1 MPQTST
7 SPQPDLIYSRF
18 KSRYSKPAYR
28 CVIEVMSNGEIWSI
42 KNVLSVLRRNKPELR
57 YDAVRKRLERLSDDK
72 IAIRVSRGEYILNSL
87 VLEVLGSGGRVGG
100 PAGGRQESARFPE
113 DLLVPRK
120 EEESG
125 KKKMVKLR
133 IGLSYAFFHVKKC
146 RSAQRSLSIP
156 LDENSSLE
164 VKVHKNRAASIV
176 LRSTDNPLDCIQ
188 FEKLLT
194 AISTLK
200 SILGF
205 SEEDIVVKQYEITYD
220 FEKRMI
226 SGDFSFQAWTS
237 DIMVRVYAHKPG
249 ETRAELRMQRT
260 KVPYEQATSFIQTIL
275 EGGASML
282 HLYQAVYL
290 DLRNQNALTPLFVQL
305 SNLIVA
311 LINRI
316 DNLSAQMNKLSY
328 ALMNKIEDQK
338 RRKRVQ
344 HT

>member
-1 MPQTST
+1 MMPRVPSR
-7 SPQPDLIYSRF
+7 PQPDPIYSRF
-18 KSRYSKPAYR
+18 KSRYSKAEYR

-42 KNVLSVLRRNKPELR
+42 KDLLTVLRRNEPDLT

-72 IAIRVSRGEYILNSL
+72 IAIRVSRGKYILNSL
-87 VLEVLGSGGRVGG
+87 VLEVLGSGGRVRGQ
-100 PAGGRQESARFPE
+100 AGERQESARFPE
-113 DLLVPRK
+113 DLLAFIKGEKSDK
-120 EEESG
+120 E
-125 KKKMVKLR
+125 KMVKLR

-164 VKVHKNRAASIV
+164 VKVHKSRAASIV

-205 SEEDIVVKQYEITYD
+205 SEEDIIVKQYEITYD

-249 ETRAELRMQRT
+249 ETRAELRMQRME
-260 KVPYEQATSFIQTIL
+260 VPYEQATSFIQTIL

-290 DLRNQNALTPLFVQL
+290 ALRNQNALTPIFAQL

-316 DNLSAQMNKLSY
+316 DNLSIQMNKLSY
-328 ALMNKIEDQK
+328 ALMNKMEKK
-338 RRKRVQ
+338 RRKVQ
-344 HT
+344 VS

>member
-1 MPQTST
+1 
-7 SPQPDLIYSRF
+7 
-18 KSRYSKPAYR
+18 
-28 CVIEVMSNGEIWSI
+28 MSNGEIWSI
-42 KNVLSVLRRNKPELR
+42 KNVSSVLRRNEPKLKYDTARSRLR
-57 YDAVRKRLERLSDDK
+57 RLSKDK
-72 IAIRVSRGEYILNSL
+72 IVIRVSRGEYILSPL
-87 VLEVLGSGGRVGG
+87 VLEMLGSGGRVGG
-100 PAGGRQESARFPE
+100 PAGGRQESTCFPE
-113 DLLVPRK
+113 DLLTSIK
-120 EEESG
+120 GEKSG
-125 KKKMVKLR
+125 KKKMVKLH

-176 LRSTDNPLDCIQ
+176 LRSTDNPLDYIQ

-194 AISTLK
+194 AIFTLK

-205 SEEDIVVKQYEITYD
+205 SEEDIIVKQYEITYD

-226 SGDFSFQAWTS
+226 SGDFSYQAWTS

-249 ETRAELRMQRT
+249 ETRAELRMQRIE
-260 KVPYEQATSFIQTIL
+260 VPYEQATSFIQTIL

-290 DLRNQNALTPLFVQL
+290 DLRNQNALTPIFVQL

-328 ALMNKIEDQK
+328 ASMNKMEK
-338 RRKRVQ
+338 KGGRSKYLS
-344 HT
+344 